1 MNDDEEDYDYE
12 EDDYDMVP
20 FEEENYYR
28 NQQETRKEY
37 QTRRMVGETI
47 GGVLNAVT
55 EYAKTLEHEKTNRK
69 NVERKR
75 KTALTVI
82 RSERQV
88 MLEYLKSRFGE
99 RSELYNK
106 WFQLI
111 ETAMQL
117 KNEEILRIAL
127 ESIQSIYQDSPGN
140 GIDEFKQ
147 QFDSMSEVIRI

>member
-1 MNDDEEDYDYE
+1 MNEDEEDYDYE

-55 EYAKTLEHEKTNRK
+55 EYPKTLEHEKTNRK

>member
-1 MNDDEEDYDYE
+1 MNDDEDYYEDE
-12 EDDYDMVP
+12 NYDMVP
-20 FEEENYYR
+20 YEEEDYYR
-28 NQQETRKEY
+28 NQQEARKEY

-69 NVERKR
+69 NVERKQ

-99 RSELYNK
+99 RNELYNK

-117 KNEEILRIAL
+117 NNEEILRIAL

-140 GIDEFKQ
+140 GIDDFKQ
-147 QFDSMSEVIRI
+147 QFDSMNEVIRI

>member
-1 MNDDEEDYDYE
+1 MNDDDYDY
-12 EDDYDMVP
+12 DDYDMVP
-20 FEEENYYR
+20 YEEEDNYR
-28 NQQETRKEY
+28 NRQEAKKEY
-37 QTRRMVGETI
+37 HTRRMVGETI
-47 GGVLNAVT
+47 SGVLSAVT

-88 MLEYLKSRFGE
+88 MLEFLKSRFGE
-99 RSELYNK
+99 RSELYNR

-117 KNEEILRIAL
+117 NNEEILRIAL

-140 GIDEFKQ
+140 GIDDFKQ
-147 QFDSMSEVIRI
+147 QFDSMNEVIRI

>member
-1 MNDDEEDYDYE
+1 MQDDDYDYDDYDMVSYE
-12 EDDYDMVP
+12 EDDY
-20 FEEENYYR
+20 FR
-28 NQQETRKEY
+28 KQQEAKREY
-37 QTRRMVGETI
+37 HTRRMVGETI
-47 GGVLNAVT
+47 GGVLSAVT

-99 RSELYNK
+99 RSELYNR

-117 KNEEILRIAL
+117 NNEEILRIAL
-127 ESIQSIYQDSPGN
+127 ESIQNIYQDSPGS
-140 GIDEFKQ
+140 GIDDFKQ
-147 QFDSMSEVIRI
+147 QFDSMNEVIRI